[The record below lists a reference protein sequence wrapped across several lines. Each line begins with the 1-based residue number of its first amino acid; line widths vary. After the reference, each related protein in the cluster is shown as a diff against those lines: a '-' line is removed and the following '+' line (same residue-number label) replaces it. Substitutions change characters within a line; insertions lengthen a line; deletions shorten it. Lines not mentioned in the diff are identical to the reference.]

1 MKNYK
6 VPIQAI
12 VYITYDVQAENEEQA
27 VDIAALKFKDD
38 RRNYTVSSDDIT
50 IWNDEASFIEVFEPE
65 EQ

>member
-6 VPIQAI
+6 VAIQAI

-27 VDIAALKFKDD
+27 VDVAALKFKDD

-50 IWNDEASFIEVFEPE
+50 IWNDESSFIEVFEPE

>member
-6 VPIQAI
+6 VDIQAI

-27 VDIAALKFKDD
+27 VDAAALKFKDD
-38 RRNYTVSSDDIT
+38 RRNYTMSSDDIT
-50 IWNDEASFIEVFEPE
+50 ILNDEASLIEVFEPE

>member
-6 VPIQAI
+6 VAVQAI

-27 VDIAALKFKDD
+27 TDAAVLKFNDD
-38 RRNYTVSSDDIT
+38 RRNYTMSSDDIT
-50 IWNDEASFIEVFEPE
+50 IYQDETSLIEVFEPE